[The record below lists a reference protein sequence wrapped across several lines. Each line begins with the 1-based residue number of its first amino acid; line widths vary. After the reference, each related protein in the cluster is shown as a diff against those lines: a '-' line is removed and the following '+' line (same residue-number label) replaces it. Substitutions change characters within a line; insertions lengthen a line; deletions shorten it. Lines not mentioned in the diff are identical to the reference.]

1 METFSQSMIYIYQE
15 LEVYLPRDARLLTH
29 VLEIIF
35 KWVQIHLSNLMDRQW
50 WSMSE
55 ALFPLLARLWERFD
69 YQEVWESTLPPGFI
83 LTHPYLYQI
92 HITETAPPPAPAYLW
107 QSTAPE
113 LVVESIPDAPSKPWT
128 PP

>member
-55 ALFPLLARLWERFD
+55 ALFPLLARLW
-69 YQEVWESTLPPGFI
+69 
-83 LTHPYLYQI
+83 
-92 HITETAPPPAPAYLW
+92 
-107 QSTAPE
+107 
-113 LVVESIPDAPSKPWT
+113 
-128 PP
+128 